1 MKNESSFPVL
11 EIEDPQFEIT
21 QENVLQKNKRN
32 RVELSGTYNVFFSVE
47 AIFCC
52 L

>member
-1 MKNESSFPVL
+1 MKNENSFPVL
-11 EIEDPQFEIT
+11 EIGDPQFEIT
-21 QENVLQKNKRN
+21 QENFLQKNQRN
-32 RVELSGTYNVFFSVE
+32 RVEFSGTYHVFFSVE